1 MRERKLTLDALR
13 KYLNFA
19 IQMLIVPVGLRP
31 VSGFLPILVK
41 SLPLLPMH

>member
-1 MRERKLTLDALR
+1 MRGRKLALDALR

-19 IQMLIVPVGLRP
+19 IQMLIIPVGLCL
-31 VSGFLPILVK
+31 VSRFLRILVK